1 MVRTRWMRPVAM
13 VAGLAL
19 LAAACGGDDTD
30 GAADPAGDE
39 TTDDGAAEDETE
51 DGETED
57 GEAGDGAED
66 DGAAAADCDEL
77 ETTSLQLKWVAQAQF
92 AGFFAAD
99 DLGFYADECL
109 EVDIL
114 EGGPDVGPAQVVAGG
129 GADFGIDWVASTL
142 GQRAAGEDF
151 ITIAQIYQRSGLMQV
166 AWADSGI
173 ESFEDLE
180 GTTVG
185 AWGFGNEYEL
195 LAALQ
200 QAGLD
205 PDSDVDL
212 VDQPFDM
219 SLLLNREIDSAQAI
233 TYNEYAQ
240 LLETEN
246 PETGELYQPEDFV
259 TLDMNEAGVAMLHD
273 SIFASQEFVEANE
286 DLTVRFLRASFRGWM
301 HCRDNPEDCVEITF
315 NRGSILGQGHQRWMM
330 NEVNA
335 LIWPSPEGIGY
346 LDPAA
351 FEQTAE
357 IATTYVDAI
366 SDQPGDE
373 AFTNDY
379 TEQAWDGLEG
389 DPFGEDWEREDVEVT
404 PGGE

>member
-1 MVRTRWMRPVAM
+1 MAQRRWMRPVAM
-13 VAGLAL
+13 MAGLAL
-19 LAAACGGDDTD
+19 LATACGDDAETSTDDGATD
-30 GAADPAGDE
+30 GGTVDAE
-39 TTDDGAAEDETE
+39 TDDGAAGD
-51 DGETED
+51 DD
-57 GEAGDGAED
+57 AGDE
-66 DGAAAADCDEL
+66 GAAAGDCDEVQS
-77 ETTSLQLKWVAQAQF
+77 TSLQLKWVAQAQF

-129 GADFGIDWVASTL
+129 GADFGIDWVAATL

-205 PDSDVDL
+205 PDSDVEL

-240 LLETEN
+240 LLETED
-246 PETGELYQPEDFV
+246 PETGELYQPDDFV
-259 TLDMNEAGVAMLHD
+259 TLDMNETGVAMLHD
-273 SIFASQEFVEANE
+273 SVFASQEFVEANE

-301 HCRDNPEDCVEITF
+301 HCRDNPEECVEITF

-357 IATTYVDAI
+357 LATTYVDVI
-366 SDQPGDE
+366 SEQPGDE
-373 AFTNDY
+373 AFTNTY
-379 TEQAWDGLEG
+379 TEQAWDGLAG
-389 DPFGEDWEREDVEVT
+389 DPFGEDWEPEDVEVT

>member
-1 MVRTRWMRPVAM
+1 MLQRRWMRLLAPLAALAM
-13 VAGLAL
+13 
-19 LAAACGGDDTD
+19 LAAACGDGDGDVADDTADESTDDAGDD
-30 GAADPAGDE
+30 AADDAGDDE
-39 TTDDGAAEDETE
+39 AA
-51 DGETED
+51 
-57 GEAGDGAED
+57 AGD
-66 DGAAAADCDEL
+66 DC
-77 ETTSLQLKWVAQAQF
+77 ETVDQTSLQLKWVAQAQF

-99 DLGFYADECL
+99 ELGFYADECL
-109 EVDIL
+109 EVDVL

-129 GADFGIDWVASTL
+129 GADFGIDWVAATL

-195 LAALQ
+195 LAGLQ

-205 PDSDVDL
+205 PESDVDL

-219 SLLLNREIDSAQAI
+219 DLLLNREIDSAQAI

-246 PETGELYQPEDFV
+246 PDTGELYQPEDFTV
-259 TLDMNEAGVAMLHD
+259 LDMNEFGVAMLHD
-273 SIFASQEFVEANE
+273 GIFASEAFVTENPDITE
-286 DLTVRFLRASFRGWM
+286 RFLRASFRGWM
-301 HCRDNPEDCVEITF
+301 HCRDNPEECVQITF
-315 NRGSILGQGHQRWMM
+315 DRGSIMGQGHQRWMM

-335 LIWPSPEGIGY
+335 LVWPSPNGIGFM
-346 LDPAA
+346 DPDA

-357 IATTYVDAI
+357 IATTYVDVI
-366 SDQPGDE
+366 EEQPGPE
-373 AFTNDY
+373 AFTNEY
-379 TEQAWDGLEG
+379 VEAAWEGLEG
-389 DPFGEDWEREDVEVT
+389 DPFGEDFEREDVEVT

>member
-1 MVRTRWMRPVAM
+1 MMHTRRKL
-13 VAGLAL
+13 VAGVAALAL
-19 LAAACGGDDTD
+19 FATACGGDD
-30 GAADPAGDE
+30 GDDDAT
-39 TTDDGAAEDETE
+39 TTDDGAAEDGADDAAAD
-51 DGETED
+51 DGT
-57 GEAGDGAED
+57 D
-66 DGAAAADCDEL
+66 DGAADDDADDGTAAGGDCEEL
-77 ETTSLQLKWVAQAQF
+77 EATSLQLKWVAQAQF

-99 DLGFYADECL
+99 DLGFYEEECL
-109 EVDIL
+109 QVDIL

-142 GQRAAGEDF
+142 SQRAAGEDF

-173 ESFEDLE
+173 TSFEDLE

-205 PDSDVDL
+205 PQTDVEL

-219 SLLLNREIDSAQAI
+219 TLLLDRDIDSAQAI

-246 PETGELYQPEDFV
+246 PDTGELYQPEDFV

-273 SIFASQEFVEANE
+273 AIFASQEFVEANE
-286 DLTVRFLRASFRGWM
+286 DLVVRFLRASFRGWM
-301 HCRDNPEDCVEITF
+301 HCRDNPEECVEITF

-335 LIWPSPEGIGY
+335 LIWPSEQGIGY

-351 FEQTAE
+351 FETTAE
-357 IATTYVDAI
+357 IATEYVEGI
-366 SDQPGDE
+366 TEQPGDD
-373 AFTNDY
+373 AYTNEY
-379 TEQAWDGLEG
+379 VEQAWEGLEG
-389 DPFGEDWEREDVEVT
+389 DVTGEGWEREEVEVT